1 VGRAEVDPCVGGHTW
16 RCPLSH
22 LIAHI
27 HPGGHGSRTC
37 PSTGGNRRQR
47 RRRSASACVRSWTAS
62 S

>member
-27 HPGGHGSRTC
+27 HPGGHRSRT
-37 PSTGGNRRQR
+37 PSTGVSPGQR